1 MDDLFSP
8 ESGIV
13 FDNTRLSFIGR
24 DCYKIPKIIPIRY
37 GSKVDILDLSSNS
50 LTTLQGIEK
59 FFHLKVLI
67 LDNNILSDNIVIP
80 KMEFLHTLSINK
92 NKIINLELFLHKVKE
107 SLPSLKYLSL
117 LGNKACPNQL
127 SDMNKDEED
136 YRRYRYYV
144 INQLPNLQF
153 LDSTCVSTEE
163 KQEAQMR
170 GHLMKVAKPQKASFL
185 IKHEDNYISSPN
197 QYTPLPKTRRAI
209 DDHQGI
215 YGKCFYKYSGKHSEG
230 NRFIQNHDL

>member
-50 LTTLQGIEK
+50 LTTLQ
-59 FFHLKVLI
+59 
-67 LDNNILSDNIVIP
+67 
-80 KMEFLHTLSINK
+80 
-92 NKIINLELFLHKVKE
+92 IINLELFLHKVKE

-170 GHLMKVAKPQKASFL
+170 GHLMKVAKPQKASFP